1 MSWASKGGALAMLAL
16 STVAAWASW
25 QLDVWSFIG
34 PGPGLFPMLISGLC
48 MVLATIVLL
57 TPSPPAAEGDASDEG
72 PLEPPERTTFAMYLV
87 ALVALAA
94 GTAWLGLFL
103 TCMLVCL
110 IIVRFGERRSLGA
123 ALFAGACMGL
133 IGVVLFGWIL
143 KVEIPTSYP
152 EALIYQMLR

>member
-1 MSWASKGGALAMLAL
+1 MLAL
-16 STVAAWASW
+16 SAVAAWASW

-34 PGPGLFPMLISGLC
+34 PGPGLFPMLISVVC
-48 MVLATIVLL
+48 VALATIVLL
-57 TPSPPAAEGDASDEG
+57 APSPRATEGDAADEG
-72 PLEPPERTTFAMYLV
+72 PLDPPERRTFAMYLV

-94 GTAWLGLFL
+94 GSAWLGLFL

-110 IIVRFGERRSLGA
+110 IIIHFGERRSLGV
-123 ALFAGACMGL
+123 ALFTGACMGL

-143 KVEIPTSYP
+143 RVEIPTSHA